1 MAKKV
6 EITLDVK
13 GNIEASTKN
22 LRALKQQLK
31 ETAAGSD
38 DFKRIFN
45 QIDDLEDKLKSAR
58 GASSDWIDTLE
69 GAGGPL
75 GMVGAGLN
83 KAKVATQ
90 SFGAAI
96 KATGIGLL
104 VSLIGGLVAAFSSV
118 EGSGKKFEKL
128 IIGFEKIFQGIL
140 AALEPVIDAL
150 VNLAT
155 QAMPFVTDAFRVAYS
170 AVSSFLQ
177 GIGKLGQAV
186 MKLIKGDFTGA
197 WESAKDAVTGFGTR
211 YEEASDKFI
220 KGSNMMTKTEKKN
233 LEDGN
238 KAREE
243 ALAKKLKQMETED
256 ALDAAKL
263 EKMKAEALAL
273 AKTEQEK
280 LDVEKKFAETSY
292 KMQLKNI
299 EDKQKLYKKDSNEFK
314 DQQAAKEKL
323 EGEYI
328 GKVSEFAT
336 KQKEI
341 TDNKNKELL
350 DAEIK
355 GLELKKAEGT
365 IKEDEYQKS
374 LYDVKVKYAK
384 DSKELV
390 DAEITYQTYLT
401 EQKKK
406 LKEQERAILF
416 QGLQDEIDAIDRA
429 NSIRDDDFA
438 ADNMRLEE
446 RKTLVQQQRDIE
458 LEAAKDD
465 AVKQLEIKK
474 KYADELY
481 NIDQT
486 ITNNAKAQAEART
499 ALLMQYADVVGQF
512 GNFLQSVAGKNK
524 GLAKAGLIIEQ
535 AAGVAK
541 IIIAT
546 QANAAKAGYLSPKG
560 IAEIVAGTIGVA
572 AAIAATVK
580 GIRQIDAQDATGGT
594 GPAPSQNLG
603 KNYAAGGM
611 INGPRHAQGGVMLEA
626 EGGEAIMT
634 RGAVSMFAPMLS
646 MMNQMGGGTSFASN
660 AIGGARPDA
669 PALNIPSV
677 NEQPVIMKTY
687 IVENELT
694 SAQQKQARLK
704 DLSTL

>member
-13 GNIEASTKN
+13 GNVEATTKN

-38 DFKRIFN
+38 EFKKIYN

-90 SFGAAI
+90 SWGAAI

-104 VSLIGGLVAAFSSV
+104 VSLIGGLVAAFASV

-140 AALEPVIDAL
+140 AALGPVIDAL
-150 VNLAT
+150 VDLAMR
-155 QAMPFVTDAFRVAYS
+155 AMPFVTDAFRVAYS

-186 MKLIKGDFTGA
+186 MKLIKGDFAGA
-197 WESAKDAVTGFGTR
+197 WDSAKEAVTGFGKR
-211 YEEASDKFI
+211 YDEASANFI
-220 KGSNMMTKTEKKN
+220 KGSNEMTKTEKKN
-233 LEDGN
+233 LEDAN
-238 KAREE
+238 KARED

-280 LDVEKKFAETSY
+280 LDVEKKFSEMSY

-299 EDKQKLYKKDSNEFK
+299 EDKQKLYKKDSNEYK
-314 DQQAAKEKL
+314 DQQATKEKL
-323 EGEYI
+323 EAEYI

-341 TDNKNKELL
+341 NDNKNKEIL
-350 DAEIK
+350 DAEVK
-355 GLELKKAEGT
+355 ALELKKAEGT
-365 IKEDEYQKS
+365 IKEGEYQKS
-374 LYDVKVKYAK
+374 LYDIKVKYAK

-390 DAEITYQTYLT
+390 DAEIAYQTYLT

-429 NSIRDDDFA
+429 NSKRDDDFA
-438 ADNMRLEE
+438 QDNIRLEE
-446 RKTLVQQQRDIE
+446 RKVLVQQQRDIE

-486 ITNNAKAQAEART
+486 ITNNTKAQAEART
-499 ALLMQYADVVGQF
+499 AILMQYADVVGQF

-541 IIIAT
+541 IIINT

-560 IAEIVAGTIGVA
+560 IAELVAGTIGVA
-572 AAIAATVK
+572 AAIAATIK
-580 GIRQIDAQDATGGT
+580 GIRQIDAQDASGGASGGT
-594 GPAPSQNLG
+594 PPENLG
-603 KNYAAGGM
+603 RNYAEGGM
-611 INGPRHAQGGVMLEA
+611 INGPRHAAGGVLINA
-626 EGGEAIMT
+626 EGGEAVMT

-646 MMNQMGGGTSFASN
+646 MMNQMGGGTSFA
-660 AIGGARPDA
+660 GGTLGARPDA
-669 PALNIPSV
+669 PTINNPSV
-677 NEQPVIMKTY
+677 NQQPMIMKTY
-687 IVENELT
+687 VVSNELT
-694 SAQQKQARLK
+694 TEAERQARLK